1 MTPTPDEPTTALP
14 GRPPVVD
21 LAAWQ
26 AARDE
31 LLVREKAHT
40 REGDAI
46 AAARRRLPMVEFD
59 GTAEVVGPDG
69 PVPFLDLFQGRDEL
83 VVYKHMWHDGAPHQ
97 GQCEGCTT
105 TAWHLQ
111 DASYLNA
118 RGVSYAVLTT
128 GRWDEV
134 APYVE
139 FMGYTQPWYSVRD
152 VAGPA
157 GGPMGYL
164 TSYLR
169 DGDRVFLT
177 YSTTGR
183 GNERVNGSLGLLDMT
198 PYGRG
203 EAWEDNPEGWPKG
216 DSACW
221 SWRSDAD
228 GNATWGPTS
237 RPVPQWTRPGATPV
251 ETLGRHGHHH

>member
-1 MTPTPDEPTTALP
+1 VTTTPEDRTTALP

-46 AAARRRLPMVEFD
+46 AAARRRLPMVELD
-59 GTAEVVGPDG
+59 GTVEVVGPDG
-69 PVPFLDLFQGRDEL
+69 PVPFLDLFGGRDEL
-83 VVYKHMWHDGAPHQ
+83 VVYKHMWYDGAPHQ

-105 TAWHLQ
+105 TAWHLK
-111 DASYLNA
+111 DAAYLEA
-118 RGVSYAVLTT
+118 RGVSFAILTT

-134 APYVE
+134 ASYVE

-152 VAGPA
+152 VAAPV
-157 GGPMGYL
+157 GGSMGFI
-164 TSYLR
+164 TCFLR
-169 DGDRVFLT
+169 DGDRAFLT

-183 GNERVNGSLGLLDMT
+183 GNLLDMT

-203 EAWEDNPEGWPKG
+203 EAWEDDPEGWPEG
-216 DSACW
+216 RDPCW
-221 SWRSDAD
+221 FWRSDAD